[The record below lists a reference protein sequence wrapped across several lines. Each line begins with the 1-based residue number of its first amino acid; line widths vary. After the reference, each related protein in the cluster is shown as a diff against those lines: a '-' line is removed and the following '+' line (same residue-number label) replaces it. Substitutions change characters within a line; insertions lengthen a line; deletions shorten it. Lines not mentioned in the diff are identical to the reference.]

1 MGEKAPFFQTVN
13 QSTKLR
19 TILNYKLIIR
29 GGKLMLFSKKTKNTH
44 KGERPGLVVI
54 NKPTA
59 VVSEQFR
66 TIRTNIQFSM
76 VDTELKTLAITSAG
90 PSSGKSVIAAN
101 LAATFAND
109 DKKVLLVDADLRKPT
124 VHKTFKVRNTDG
136 LTTLLT
142 DKDSHFT
149 DTIYRTHT
157 DGLYILTSGAI
168 PPNPAELLASK
179 RMQQIKDEMEDYF
192 DLVIFDLPPVLAVT
206 DAQVM
211 ASKVDG
217 TIFVAPKGLVNKD
230 QIIQSRD
237 LLNKVKAN
245 VLGAILNRVEKS
257 DDNYY
262 YYYYGE

>member
-1 MGEKAPFFQTVN
+1 
-13 QSTKLR
+13 
-19 TILNYKLIIR
+19 
-29 GGKLMLFSKKTKNTH
+29 MLFFDSKKKKTH
-44 KGERPGLVVI
+44 KGDSPGLVVV

-76 VDTELKTLAITSAG
+76 VDTNLETLAITSAS

-109 DKKVLLVDADLRKPT
+109 NKKVLLIDGDLRKPT

-136 LTTLLT
+136 LTSLLT
-142 DKDSHFT
+142 DKDST
-149 DTIYRTHT
+149 LSDAIYRTHT

-179 RMQQIKDEMEDYF
+179 RMNQLIEETKSYF
-192 DLVIFDLPPVLAVT
+192 DLVVFDLPPVLAVT

-230 QIIQSRD
+230 QMIQSRD
-237 LLNKVKAN
+237 LLNKVNAN